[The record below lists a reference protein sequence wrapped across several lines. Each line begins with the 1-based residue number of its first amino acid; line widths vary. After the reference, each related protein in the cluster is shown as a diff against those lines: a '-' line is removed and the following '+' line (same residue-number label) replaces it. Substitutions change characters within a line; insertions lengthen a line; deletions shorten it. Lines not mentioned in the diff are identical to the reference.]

1 MHENEYA
8 YAVARI
14 RANEVNLLTPA
25 ETEQLISAES
35 YEAALRLLGDK
46 GWHTDG
52 VGHDY
57 APMLEEHVNAA
68 WQLLKESAPD
78 ASLLDALVINND
90 FFNLKAALKAKLSDL
105 DPSDYVV
112 KPSVWDPAEIIGY
125 VERNE
130 LDSLPE
136 CMRDCAQAAYD
147 AIVKLE
153 SGRLA
158 DTAIDTA
165 ALKTRKQFAEKSG
178 SGLLMKEV
186 ELSCAAADIKTALRC
201 ASADRTAQYIKN
213 ALCPCESLNSDEL
226 IHAAFEGVDAV
237 ADMLANTELGSLAD
251 SLKEGL
257 TAFEKKCDELSAQ
270 QMTEAKYTAFGPDPL
285 AAYYNA
291 VETETK
297 NVRVILSAKLNG
309 FSAETIRARV
319 REVYA

>member
-25 ETEQLISAES
+25 ETEQLITAES
-35 YEAALRLLGDK
+35 YDAALRLLGDK

-90 FFNLKAALKAKLSDL
+90 FFNLKAALKAKFSDL

-112 KPSVWDPAEIIGY
+112 KPSVWDPVEIIGC

-201 ASADRTAQYIKN
+201 ASAGRTAQYIKN
-213 ALCPCESLNSDEL
+213 ALCPCESLDSDEL

>member
-90 FFNLKAALKAKLSDL
+90 FFNLKAALKAKFSDL

-201 ASADRTAQYIKN
+201 ASAGRTAQYIKMRCARAK
-213 ALCPCESLNSDEL
+213 ALIQTS
-226 IHAAFEGVDAV
+226 
-237 ADMLANTELGSLAD
+237 
-251 SLKEGL
+251 
-257 TAFEKKCDELSAQ
+257 
-270 QMTEAKYTAFGPDPL
+270 
-285 AAYYNA
+285 
-291 VETETK
+291 
-297 NVRVILSAKLNG
+297 
-309 FSAETIRARV
+309 
-319 REVYA
+319 

>member
-8 YAVARI
+8 YAVARV
-14 RANEVNLLTPA
+14 RANEVNLLSPA
-25 ETEQLISAES
+25 ETEQLITAES
-35 YEAALRLLGDK
+35 YDAALRLLGDK

-57 APMLEEHVNAA
+57 APMLEEHMSEA
-68 WQLLKESAPD
+68 WQLLEESAPD

-90 FFNLKAALKAKLSDL
+90 FFNLKAALKAKFSDL
-105 DPSDYVV
+105 DPADYVV
-112 KPSVWDPAEIIGY
+112 RPSVWNPEEIIGC
-125 VERNE
+125 VVQNE

-136 CMRDCAQAAYD
+136 CMRECAKAAYD

-158 DTAIDTA
+158 DTMIDTA

-186 ELSCAAADIKTALRC
+186 ELSSAAANIKTALRC
-201 ASADRTAQYIKN
+201 ASTGRTADYIKN
-213 ALCPCESLNSDEL
+213 ALCPCESFSSDEL
-226 IHAAFEGVDAV
+226 IQAAFEGVDAV
-237 ADMLANTELGSLAD
+237 AELLANTEFGSLAD

-285 AAYYNA
+285 AAYYSA

-309 FSAETIRARV
+309 FSADTIRARV

>member
-90 FFNLKAALKAKLSDL
+90 FFNLKAALKAKFSDL

-112 KPSVWDPAEIIGY
+112 KPSVWDPAEIIGC

-186 ELSCAAADIKTALRC
+186 ELSCAVADIKTALRC
-201 ASADRTAQYIKN
+201 ASAGRTAQYIKN

-226 IHAAFEGVDAV
+226 IHAALEGVDAV
-237 ADMLANTELGSLAD
+237 ADMLRTLNWVPLRTASKRDLRLLKRSATSSGAAD
-251 SLKEGL
+251 DRGKIHGVRPRPACGL
-257 TAFEKKCDELSAQ
+257 L
-270 QMTEAKYTAFGPDPL
+270 
-285 AAYYNA
+285 
-291 VETETK
+291 
-297 NVRVILSAKLNG
+297 
-309 FSAETIRARV
+309 
-319 REVYA
+319 

>member
-1 MHENEYA
+1 
-8 YAVARI
+8 
-14 RANEVNLLTPA
+14 
-25 ETEQLISAES
+25 
-35 YEAALRLLGDK
+35 
-46 GWHTDG
+46 
-52 VGHDY
+52 
-57 APMLEEHVNAA
+57 
-68 WQLLKESAPD
+68 
-78 ASLLDALVINND
+78 
-90 FFNLKAALKAKLSDL
+90 
-105 DPSDYVV
+105 
-112 KPSVWDPAEIIGY
+112 
-125 VERNE
+125 
-130 LDSLPE
+130 
-136 CMRDCAQAAYD
+136 
-147 AIVKLE
+147 
-153 SGRLA
+153 
-158 DTAIDTA
+158 
-165 ALKTRKQFAEKSG
+165 
-178 SGLLMKEV
+178 MKEV

-201 ASADRTAQYIKN
+201 ASAGRTAQYIKN

-257 TAFEKKCDELSAQ
+257 TAFEKKCDEFSAQ

>member
-8 YAVARI
+8 YAVARV
-14 RANEVNLLTPA
+14 RANEVNLLSPA
-25 ETEQLISAES
+25 ETEQLITAES

-46 GWHTDG
+46 RWHTDG

-90 FFNLKAALKAKLSDL
+90 FFNLKAALKAKFSDL

-112 KPSVWDPAEIIGY
+112 KPSVWDPAEIIGC

-153 SGRLA
+153 SGRIGA
-158 DTAIDTA
+158 PA
-165 ALKTRKQFAEKSG
+165 AGAAGPLPDRRARSAPHRRSPDPSG
-178 SGLLMKEV
+178 HGAPERAGCGFLHGS
-186 ELSCAAADIKTALRC
+186 ALF
-201 ASADRTAQYIKN
+201 ASAAHTSRSGQG
-213 ALCPCESLNSDEL
+213 SDHIPHL
-226 IHAAFEGVDAV
+226 FLLLFA
-237 ADMLANTELGSLAD
+237 
-251 SLKEGL
+251 
-257 TAFEKKCDELSAQ
+257 LSATRAYRPYVRYGSVEKRRR
-270 QMTEAKYTAFGPDPL
+270 TECTSPCNICNCP
-285 AAYYNA
+285 
-291 VETETK
+291 
-297 NVRVILSAKLNG
+297 VI
-309 FSAETIRARV
+309 
-319 REVYA
+319 

>member
-46 GWHTDG
+46 GWYTDG

-90 FFNLKAALKAKLSDL
+90 FFNLKAALKAKFSDL

-112 KPSVWDPAEIIGY
+112 KPSVWDPAEIIGC

-136 CMRDCAQAAYD
+136 CMRDCAEAAYD

-178 SGLLMKEV
+178 SSLLMKEV
-186 ELSCAAADIKTALRC
+186 ELSCAAADIKTALRRILFC
-201 ASADRTAQYIKN
+201 LTQR
-213 ALCPCESLNSDEL
+213 
-226 IHAAFEGVDAV
+226 
-237 ADMLANTELGSLAD
+237 
-251 SLKEGL
+251 SLKP
-257 TAFEKKCDELSAQ
+257 
-270 QMTEAKYTAFGPDPL
+270 M
-285 AAYYNA
+285 
-291 VETETK
+291 
-297 NVRVILSAKLNG
+297 
-309 FSAETIRARV
+309 
-319 REVYA
+319 